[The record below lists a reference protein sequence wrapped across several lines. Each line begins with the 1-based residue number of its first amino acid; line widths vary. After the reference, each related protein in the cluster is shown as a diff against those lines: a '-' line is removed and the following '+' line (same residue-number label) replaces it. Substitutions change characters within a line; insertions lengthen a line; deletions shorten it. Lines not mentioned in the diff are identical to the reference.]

1 MYTVEC
7 RHRIRLGRH
16 QSAAPISNA
25 GQIIEEISSVI
36 LFVVASKYLLQ

>member
-16 QSAAPISNA
+16 QSAAPISND
-25 GQIIEEISSVI
+25 QIIEEISSVI